1 MKPTENHEDC
11 PCPLCFKRE
20 LMEQVLEYCA
30 DSQTGVFDV
39 VGVLE
44 AVKHDLLE
52 LMNAKD
58 FESSQ
63 EPTSDGNN

>member
-1 MKPTENHEDC
+1 MKPTKNHEDC
-11 PCPLCFKRE
+11 NCPICVKHE
-20 LMEQVLEYCA
+20 IMERVLEYCS
-30 DSQTGVFDV
+30 DTQIGVFDV

-44 AVKHDLLE
+44 TVNHDLLE

-63 EPTSDGNN
+63 EPPSDKN